1 MTYNDFLPIDHAMTN
16 RARPDGWTVNTIRT
30 QAEIAP
36 VLGAV
41 TRLMEDRGYSEDDL
55 FEMRLALDEATCN
68 AIRHG
73 HRGDPTKEVRIRY
86 HVTVDRAIVEVEDQG
101 EGFDPDRVAD

>member
-1 MTYNDFLPIDHAMTN
+1 MPGYSNFRRSKTMAYNDFLRIDHAMTN
-16 RARPDGWTVNTIRT
+16 RARPDGWTLSAFRT

-36 VLGAV
+36 VLEAV
-41 TRLMEDRGYSEDDL
+41 TRVMEERGYSEEDV

-73 HRGDPTKEVRIRY
+73 HRGDATKEVRIRY
-86 HVTVDRAIVEVEDQG
+86 HVTMDR
-101 EGFDPDRVAD
+101 